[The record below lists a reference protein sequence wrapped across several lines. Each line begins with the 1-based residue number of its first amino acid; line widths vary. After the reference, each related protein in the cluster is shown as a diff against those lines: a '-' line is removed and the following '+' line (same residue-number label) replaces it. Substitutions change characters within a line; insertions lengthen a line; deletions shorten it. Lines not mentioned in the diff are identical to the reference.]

1 MELVRSVTGGGAFY
15 YADHLRTLSEERRD
29 GKKYR
34 DAAYESKLKGLASD
48 LRGTKKRLLL
58 RAKGKGAWLSVQG
71 TKFSGTVLFATESWD
86 FLFAHYNVSPLNLQS
101 HCDRY
106 GTAFR
111 VTHTLSCSICGLV
124 IARHNEICH
133 IFLYLS

>member
-71 TKFSGTVLFATESWD
+71 TKFSGTVLFATE
-86 FLFAHYNVSPLNLQS
+86 F
-101 HCDRY
+101 RY
-106 GTAFR
+106 FY
-111 VTHTLSCSICGLV
+111 VHV
-124 IARHNEICH
+124 IKS
-133 IFLYLS
+133 LP